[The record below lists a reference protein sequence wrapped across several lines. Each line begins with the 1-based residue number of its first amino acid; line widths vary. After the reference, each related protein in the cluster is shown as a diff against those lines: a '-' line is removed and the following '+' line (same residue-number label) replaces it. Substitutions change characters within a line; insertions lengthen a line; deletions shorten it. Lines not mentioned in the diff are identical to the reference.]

1 MTFTNPRAVDAGRY
15 ALDLFERV
23 ASTFVITF
31 LGVLVSGGW
40 FDVAQIRDLGAVKAA
55 ALAGV
60 AAMLSLIKGL
70 IAKFVANRSSASLAP
85 GV

>member
-1 MTFTNPRAVDAGRY
+1 MTFTNGRTATAGRY

-23 ASTFVITF
+23 ASTFVVTF

-40 FDVAQIRDLGAVKAA
+40 FDVDQIRDLGAVKAA

-60 AAMLSLIKGL
+60 AAVLSLIKGL
-70 IAKFVANRSSASLAP
+70 VARFVADRSSASLAP